1 MRHSLRR
8 LLFSEV
14 RHDPPNPLRNPR
26 PSHDR
31 LAATFSRVHV
41 MSEHSVIYLSSSN
54 YPEREWC
61 REDVWKES
69 VRYNLGTDFDALQST
84 IAQLQAR
91 IGDLESG
98 IDERVE
104 AVRFARELI
113 STAFDGG
120 SFDGGEIQDMA
131 VKHGL
136 MRIERREVECGE
148 VCACREYGFPSDCY
162 RTNACLDT
170 INTPKPAEWHDVA
183 GDDEGL
189 VS

>member
-1 MRHSLRR
+1 MTN
-8 LLFSEV
+8 
-14 RHDPPNPLRNPR
+14 NPTIDGL
-26 PSHDR
+26 
-31 LAATFSRVHV
+31 SRELTRKQFEEKN
-41 MSEHSVIYLSSSN
+41 EHRGWFVAGGRSDDTG
-54 YPEREWC
+54 PEGFVY
-61 REDVWKES
+61 EDFT
-69 VRYNLGTDFDALQST
+69 TDMCWTCYFEASAALQST

-91 IGDLESG
+91 IVDLESG